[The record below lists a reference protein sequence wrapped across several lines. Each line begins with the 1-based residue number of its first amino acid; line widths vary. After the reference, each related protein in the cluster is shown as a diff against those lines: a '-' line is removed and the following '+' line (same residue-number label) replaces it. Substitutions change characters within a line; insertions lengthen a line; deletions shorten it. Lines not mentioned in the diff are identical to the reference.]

1 MNDDFELKR
10 LKFEDFIWLVFGIL
24 CFINIKGD
32 YDERLY
38 IKNKDQKVKK
48 GANLIFE
55 TTLTITFLIYLYF
68 FARNYYALKKA
79 SAKEKRLYEIKL
91 TGSLFLIIGIICL
104 LYFQKNQKDFEGSP
118 ALQKEI
124 TPRIFKF

>member
-24 CFINIKGD
+24 CFINIRGD

-48 GANLIFE
+48 EANLIFE

-68 FARNYYALKKA
+68 FTRNYYALKKA
-79 SAKEKRLYEIKL
+79 SVKEKRLYEIKL
-91 TGSLFLIIGIICL
+91 TGS
-104 LYFQKNQKDFEGSP
+104 YF
-118 ALQKEI
+118 
-124 TPRIFKF
+124 

>member
-1 MNDDFELKR
+1 MNADFEIKR

-38 IKNKDQKVKK
+38 IKNKDQKIKK
-48 GANLIFE
+48 EANSIFE

-68 FARNYYALKKA
+68 FYKK
-79 SAKEKRLYEIKL
+79 
-91 TGSLFLIIGIICL
+91 L
-104 LYFQKNQKDFEGSP
+104 LC
-118 ALQKEI
+118 
-124 TPRIFKF
+124 FKKS

>member
-24 CFINIKGD
+24 CFINIRGD

-48 GANLIFE
+48 EANLIFE

-68 FARNYYALKKA
+68 FTRNYYALKKA
-79 SAKEKRLYEIKL
+79 SVKEKRLYEIKL

-104 LYFQKNQKDFEGSP
+104 LYFQKNQKEFEGSP
-118 ALQKEI
+118 AL
-124 TPRIFKF
+124 